1 MTARAGTSASC
12 GRFLFRVVPV
22 SKIADITKE
31 RGATGITTVAPRVAG
46 F

>member
-1 MTARAGTSASC
+1 MTARAG
-12 GRFLFRVVPV
+12 FRLARAVFCLVAV
-22 SKIADITKE
+22 SKIAKFLQKE